1 MEDALDVRFI
11 AALQNLIADNVTRKV
26 SAIKSATVE
35 LCEIKTFVKLQVK
48 FVAFTEHLKEVSF
61 ADISYILNVDY
72 VAFKVV
78 VTAQDILDAVVSIK
92 EITNVLYD
100 QAPDMAAFETEFREV
115 DFTLF
120 DQQYTSTVTMENS
133 LFARYKFFEPY
144 ADPIDG
150 KTILPIIPKISDVC
164 QKSPL
169 QYHLLP
175 FSLCPLMALKEYEYQ
190 VEGDVIFLKGP
201 GIYLK
206 KPDVYFSQNSSTTIT
221 VCSDSYFSSK
231 NEFIRTF
238 LEKNPY
244 AVEIIVSVIC
254 TSVSLACLLIVFVT
268 YCCFTALRT
277 LPGLNNMA
285 LVLAL
290 FFAQL
295 FYLMGG
301 TFEIKT
307 IWICEAIG
315 LLLHFC
321 LLASFFWMGICTFH
335 MMMVFVFISK
345 RSGSENTRA
354 AFIRYTVIA
363 NLAAALL
370 VCINIIVSVTSGGP
384 GFGYGGQP
392 CYVTDNFMIFYTVAI
407 PLGIVIFSNLIMFLC
422 VIIKVSRLPD
432 VKKNTKHERRNI
444 IIFAKLSTLTGL
456 TWAFAY
462 IYQWTE
468 IKAFTYLFIVAN
480 ASQGLFIMFS
490 FIINKRVWGMIG
502 QVLFKHNPC
511 TK

>member
-11 AALQNLIADNVTRKV
+11 TALQDMIADNVTRKV

-35 LCEIKTFVKLQVK
+35 LCEIKTFVKLKVK

-72 VAFKVV
+72 VAFKVA
-78 VTAQDILDAVVSIK
+78 VTARDILDAVVSIK
-92 EITNVLYD
+92 EITNILYD

-115 DFTLF
+115 GFTLF
-120 DQQYTSTVTMENS
+120 DQQYTSTVTVQNS
-133 LFARYKFFEPY
+133 LFAHYKFFGPY

-164 QKSPL
+164 PKSPL

-175 FSLCPLMALKEYEYQ
+175 FSLCPLMTLKEYEYQ
-190 VEGDVIFLKGP
+190 VVGDVIFLKGP

-206 KPDVYFSQNSSTTIT
+206 KPDVYFSQNSSTIT
-221 VCSDSYFSSK
+221 VCSDSYLSRE
-231 NEFIRTF
+231 NEFIQKF
-238 LEKNPY
+238 SQKNLY
-244 AVEIIVSVIC
+244 AVEIIVSIIC
-254 TSVSLACLLIVFVT
+254 TSVSLLCLLVVFVT
-268 YCCFTALRT
+268 YCCFKALRT

-285 LVLAL
+285 LVMAL

-295 FYLMGG
+295 FYLLGG
-301 TFEIKT
+301 AVEIRLAL
-307 IWICEAIG
+307 ICEAIG

-321 LLASFFWMGICTFH
+321 LLDSFFWMGICTFH

-345 RSGSENTRA
+345 RSGSENTRS
-354 AFIRYTVIA
+354 AFIRYTVIT
-363 NLAAALL
+363 NLAAAML
-370 VCINIIVSVTSGGP
+370 VCINIIISVTSGGP

-407 PLGIVIFSNLIMFLC
+407 PLGIVIVSNFIMFLF

-444 IIFAKLSTLTGL
+444 VIFAKLSTLTGL
-456 TWAFAY
+456 TWAFAF

-468 IKAFTYLFIVAN
+468 VKVFAYLFIVAN

-502 QVLFKHNPC
+502 QVLLKHKPY